1 MELKLLAAT
10 YISST
15 GSTRVIC
22 IRTRQ
27 NICLICIE
35 TGYKETSQK
44 RQFWRFKCLK
54 IFPLIR
60 LSSHFPKAPSHVP
73 KNYE

>member
-15 GSTRVIC
+15 RRTRVIC

-27 NICLICIE
+27 NICLICME
-35 TGYKETSQK
+35 TGYKETPQK
-44 RQFWRFKCLK
+44 RPFWRFKS
-54 IFPLIR
+54 LIR
-60 LSSHFPKAPSHVP
+60 LSSHFPKALSHVS